1 MDLMVNYLQ
10 EKYSVSV
17 LFSVYGYKQTVSNSD
32 TRKNSV
38 AHRGSTILNALTP
51 YHQNV

>member
-32 TRKNSV
+32 TRKIQLLIKDLSF
-38 AHRGSTILNALTP
+38 
-51 YHQNV
+51 